1 MGASTEALPVIVNTP
16 MAPTTDA
23 TSMGMAV
30 LGQTSLSLIVV
41 VGMILG
47 CYWVIKRCTNGAGAS
62 RKHLKV
68 VSSSMVGTK
77 ERVVIVEIKDTW
89 LVLGVGNGTVNKLHQ
104 LPKPEDAGKDLEQ
117 AQLPRF
123 ADRLK
128 EIMRPQSRP

>member
-1 MGASTEALPVIVNTP
+1 MDKPLDALPVVVNTAV
-16 MAPTTDA
+16 APVADP

-47 CYWVIKRCTNGAGAS
+47 CYWVIKRFTNGTGIS
-62 RKHLKV
+62 RKHLKI

-77 ERVVIVEIKDTW
+77 ERVVIVEIKNTW
-89 LVLGVGNGTVNKLHQ
+89 LVLGVGNGTVNKLHE
-104 LPKPEDAGKDLEQ
+104 LPKPDDAGENVEQ
-117 AQLPRF
+117 SKSTSF

-128 EIMRPQSRP
+128 ETMRPQSRP

>member
-1 MGASTEALPVIVNTP
+1 MEALPVIANTP
-16 MAPTTDA
+16 VAPVTES

-30 LGQTSLSLIVV
+30 LGQTSLSLLVV

-47 CYWVIKRCTNGAGAS
+47 CYWVIKRCTNGTGLS

-89 LVLGVGNGTVNKLHQ
+89 LVLGVGNGNVNKLHV
-104 LPKPEDAGKDLEQ
+104 LPKPEDAGQDLEQ

-128 EIMRPQSRP
+128 EIMRPQPRP